1 MAVAASSTPGNVAG
15 FDHRLEKWLFPQ
27 VGGWPRAVLLYLY
40 YLGIIVALLLIY
52 GRGDFT
58 VPPFVY
64 QGF

>member
-1 MAVAASSTPGNVAG
+1 MVVPNPPTTRHPAG
-15 FDHRLEKWLFPQ
+15 ADHRIERLFFPQ
-27 VGGWPRAVLLYLY
+27 LKGWPRSVALYLY

-58 VPPFVY
+58 TAPFVY